1 MFVKMRRKGKKGME
15 IETLGWW
22 IIAVIILIVLVVGYV
37 ILRQKDVSAI
47 EFIKNLFR
55 FGK

>member
-1 MFVKMRRKGKKGME
+1 MKNKKGME
-15 IETLGWW
+15 IEALAWW
-22 IIAVIILIVLVVGYV
+22 IIAVIILIVLIVGFI